1 MTPSPPIPKL
11 RSHSETACSAV
22 SPTSVL
28 RRLSMR
34 MKSFPRPWYFT
45 NSTVFV
51 GPAADAALVVVV
63 IILRVVARPPRARDG
78 ARATTNGDVIV
89 FIGSLRFGSAID
101 AGVGECGGTIDG
113 SRALSSAEGH
123 GRRRARVKVTKCS
136 SLDGASTTTDGIG
149 TRPRLKRAREGPRGV
164 DGDGDDGVGA
174 KGDVPGGIA
183 SDFANGFNR
192 GIESDGCFVRTFVSI
207 ARCVIGGAGVMIFVS
222 FTARARVG
230 WIARRRRR
238 SARFFFF
245 FFSSVVV
252 D

>member
-51 GPAADAALVVVV
+51 GPDADAALVVVV

-78 ARATTNGDVIV
+78 VRATTNGDVIV

-101 AGVGECGGTIDG
+101 AGVGECGGTMDG

-123 GRRRARVKVTKCS
+123 M
-136 SLDGASTTTDGIG
+136 DED
-149 TRPRLKRAREGPRGV
+149 
-164 DGDGDDGVGA
+164 
-174 KGDVPGGIA
+174 
-183 SDFANGFNR
+183 
-192 GIESDGCFVRTFVSI
+192 
-207 ARCVIGGAGVMIFVS
+207 
-222 FTARARVG
+222 ARALKLQNVP
-230 WIARRRRR
+230 A
-238 SARFFFF
+238 
-245 FFSSVVV
+245 
-252 D
+252 